1 MDSGPPTVTALVY
14 GLMVAA
20 PVAVGAYAWHR
31 EPESRFGALLVL
43 AGLVWSL
50 TILSEADSAVLY
62 SLGRVAGWLV
72 EPIVILLVL
81 SFPAG
86 RLEGRAAKA
95 LTAAAAG
102 IVAFMYLPTAL
113 LVDQYPSPSPWGR
126 CAGECPANAFL
137 LAGSEPGFV
146 GSVLVPVREALS
158 VLVLLSAGALL
169 ARRIRR
175 STPVMRHMLTPVL
188 AAAIVNLVSLS
199 VLIYLRRTDPS
210 SAAFDAARW
219 VLLLSIPG
227 IALGFLVGILRSRLF
242 AADALE
248 RLMPRLRLSGNA
260 GGPAAALAQALD
272 DPTLELVYRLPG
284 EPPQWVDGE
293 GRPVAL
299 PTGGDRCVTEIRDGD
314 RTLAAVVHEPAL
326 MDSRPLVRAA
336 GTAALVAVDNQRLT
350 AELRSSLGELRASR
364 ARILV
369 AADGERR
376 RIERDLHDGAQQQ
389 LVSLRV
395 RLKLAEER
403 TAGNGVGGLLHEL
416 GDEIE
421 AALDEIRSLARG
433 IYPALLADRGLAEAL
448 RAAALRSSAPV
459 ALDLDLDRVDR
470 LSPEI
475 ENAIYFCC
483 LEALQNA
490 DKHSGAATIVISIVD
505 DGRACFEVR
514 DDGAGFDPARVTP
527 GSGLTNMRDRLA
539 AVGGWMKV
547 QTASGAGTC
556 IRGVIPLRRAGDRF
570 QPTHDATP
578 ASAP

>member
-1 MDSGPPTVTALVY
+1 
-14 GLMVAA
+14 
-20 PVAVGAYAWHR
+20 
-31 EPESRFGALLVL
+31 
-43 AGLVWSL
+43 
-50 TILSEADSAVLY
+50 
-62 SLGRVAGWLV
+62 
-72 EPIVILLVL
+72 
-81 SFPAG
+81 
-86 RLEGRAAKA
+86 
-95 LTAAAAG
+95 
-102 IVAFMYLPTAL
+102 
-113 LVDQYPSPSPWGR
+113 
-126 CAGECPANAFL
+126 
-137 LAGSEPGFV
+137 
-146 GSVLVPVREALS
+146 
-158 VLVLLSAGALL
+158 
-169 ARRIRR
+169 
-175 STPVMRHMLTPVL
+175 
-188 AAAIVNLVSLS
+188 
-199 VLIYLRRTDPS
+199 
-210 SAAFDAARW
+210 
-219 VLLLSIPG
+219 
-227 IALGFLVGILRSRLF
+227 
-242 AADALE
+242 
-248 RLMPRLRLSGNA
+248 
-260 GGPAAALAQALD
+260 
-272 DPTLELVYRLPG
+272 
-284 EPPQWVDGE
+284 
-293 GRPVAL
+293 
-299 PTGGDRCVTEIRDGD
+299 
-314 RTLAAVVHEPAL
+314 
-326 MDSRPLVRAA
+326 VRAA

-448 RAAALRSSAPV
+448 RAAALRSPVPV
-459 ALDLDLDRVDR
+459 ALALDLDRVDR

-490 DKHSGAATIVISIVD
+490 DKHSGASTIVISIVD
-505 DGRACFEVR
+505 DGRACFDVR

-547 QTASGAGTC
+547 QTAPGAGTC

-570 QPTHDATP
+570 QANHDATP
-578 ASAP
+578 VSAP